1 MRIYV
6 DGQPAVEK
14 QGTHADRDKA
24 RSEALIKAD
33 AAIFALESRLAKS
46 QRIRKHHIKNANK
59 YLQQAF
65 HWPLEYRQSF
75 VEYMSNKGYNIV
87 LCPTEADV
95 LIAAECQTHDA
106 VVSCDSDMLFYR
118 NIPVFWRPVGYYKSR
133 RFIKYEKSAIL
144 ETLGLSPAQL
154 TALAILSGNDYIKNI
169 PYLAFETNL
178 KLIKDFEGDE
188 KSIVQQYLAHD
199 KVKRQIGR
207 DESSW
212 TEQSYADAIKVF
224 VELQQDIS
232 DDRSTVDTA
241 TATYATVCK
250 RMDEFN
256 TAFEVFKKEAYETRK
271 AKRLA
276 VCGTSLER
284 GAPSKPANPFVTI
297 DRPNQANNH
306 RHRPRFSPKT
316 CYEPDVEQPPPAIS
330 KQYKFKPGKEPLDQ
344 QYQNKPSKKAPS
356 PIKAE
361 ITGRFE
367 RKQIMDALSFE
378 HPIVNL
384 DLGQLSKNVRTAV
397 KTKVDDLPDEIRPTF
412 DGDAISKAIV
422 DNIRGAVKVAWETKR
437 RCQKLIGLYL
447 EDLFYP
453 RPTAEAPRNSK
464 VGSAVNNF
472 IVRLQQMGHLEKDQ
486 KKKSEMVRVIQKYT
500 PGHVVRS
507 VGGQLSA
514 EIKRHYRYGA
524 LEVSKKEYGYVTFTE
539 IELAAFMQKDEEL
552 HPYLGTITGHT
563 HERRLTQADLTQ
575 DWLQPQTPGLLI
587 QSLIAPVDPKTTAG
601 DRLRGRKRRKAGVA
615 AAVRIIEPEEMRTH
629 INTLRSDMFDPRLY
643 QEKGYFLRGS
653 IKTNGYQL
661 QLLAHK

>member
-1 MRIYV
+1 MGVKRSFQALHREGRLELRSQDKITLGSENSRLRVDVCSTHYALIRNIYSIVSNLDDAHSRLERGLQDIGAKDVMRIYV

-133 RFIKYEKSAIL
+133 RFIKYKKSAIL

-199 KVKRQIGR
+199 KVKRQIER

-241 TATYATVCK
+241 TTTYATVCK
-250 RMDEFN
+250 RMNEFN

-271 AKRLA
+271 AK
-276 VCGTSLER
+276 
-284 GAPSKPANPFVTI
+284 
-297 DRPNQANNH
+297 
-306 RHRPRFSPKT
+306 
-316 CYEPDVEQPPPAIS
+316 
-330 KQYKFKPGKEPLDQ
+330 
-344 QYQNKPSKKAPS
+344 
-356 PIKAE
+356 
-361 ITGRFE
+361 
-367 RKQIMDALSFE
+367 
-378 HPIVNL
+378 
-384 DLGQLSKNVRTAV
+384 
-397 KTKVDDLPDEIRPTF
+397 
-412 DGDAISKAIV
+412 
-422 DNIRGAVKVAWETKR
+422 
-437 RCQKLIGLYL
+437 
-447 EDLFYP
+447 
-453 RPTAEAPRNSK
+453 
-464 VGSAVNNF
+464 
-472 IVRLQQMGHLEKDQ
+472 
-486 KKKSEMVRVIQKYT
+486 
-500 PGHVVRS
+500 
-507 VGGQLSA
+507 
-514 EIKRHYRYGA
+514 
-524 LEVSKKEYGYVTFTE
+524 
-539 IELAAFMQKDEEL
+539 
-552 HPYLGTITGHT
+552 
-563 HERRLTQADLTQ
+563 
-575 DWLQPQTPGLLI
+575 
-587 QSLIAPVDPKTTAG
+587 
-601 DRLRGRKRRKAGVA
+601 
-615 AAVRIIEPEEMRTH
+615 
-629 INTLRSDMFDPRLY
+629 
-643 QEKGYFLRGS
+643 
-653 IKTNGYQL
+653 
-661 QLLAHK
+661 